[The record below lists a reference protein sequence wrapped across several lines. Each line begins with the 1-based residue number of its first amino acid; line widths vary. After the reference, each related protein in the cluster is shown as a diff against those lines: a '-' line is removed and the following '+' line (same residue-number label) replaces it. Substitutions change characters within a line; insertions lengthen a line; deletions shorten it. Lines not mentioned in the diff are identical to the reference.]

1 MGQSDDSI
9 NIVMVSMHTHA
20 FHNRFFAFL
29 FSVHKK
35 VEAAT
40 IDHVA
45 KKGSGADTSL
55 NTSVTAAATEDES
68 TPYKPTAKRK
78 STDNSS
84 KELDAVSAKFDSS
97 FR

>member
-1 MGQSDDSI
+1 
-9 NIVMVSMHTHA
+9 MVALHIHV
-20 FHNRFFAFL
+20 FHSYHIFSFL

-45 KKGSGADTSL
+45 KKASAADTSL

-97 FR
+97 FRL